1 MRIALLS
8 PYSWTYPGGVTRH
21 IDALAG
27 ELRTAGHD
35 VRVLAPYDPDDE
47 LSRRLHRGARPQP
60 VQVGE
65 EFVSLGRTVG
75 IPANGAVSNLCVFA
89 QGLFRMRDELREGG
103 YDVLHIHEPV
113 VPVLSWDALC
123 SLGTLPLVGTFHT
136 YSENLLTNGGAAV
149 GLGGR
154 RRMNRLHARI
164 AVSEAAAWTARRFYG
179 GRYAV
184 IPNGVQVP
192 HHVAAQPRRAGEP
205 LRIVFVGQAVERKG
219 LPVLLAAFE
228 ALREQ
233 IPATLTIVGAGEA
246 EVAHMMLD
254 GRGVRALGKV
264 DEQRKLAELQGA
276 DVLCAPSL
284 GGESFG
290 MVLTEAFAAGT
301 PVLASD
307 IPGYRDVVRDGVE
320 GMLVPSGDA
329 LALAQALRGLALDEP
344 RRQQLATNAR
354 ERAER
359 FAWPAVAAEVAECYE
374 RARSIA
380 APRGSLAG
388 LAVRYGMAPADRQP
402 RIPAE
407 RLRSLHE
414 RPAKPAPGAHRGAQR
429 TLRRLGL
436 AASTLA
442 AGALGA
448 LALQRVGLTRV
459 AGSLLASKPGLVAA
473 ALGVMCAAMFARAT
487 AWHAILSVAP
497 TWRRAT
503 HRDAMQGTFI
513 GVLMSATL
521 PVRMGEPS
529 RALIVAR
536 RIGRARETLPVVL
549 GTMVSQ
555 TLLNLL
561 ALGLLAAAMLAS
573 ADFGELERNGRLL
586 AFAAIGPSGAVLF
599 AAIVPWLT
607 PRPGGYAARVLLL
620 RSGVR
625 RWLVRLGEG
634 VSVISRPG
642 AAARA
647 TLMQLA
653 AWALQLAACWLLLY
667 AFGLQGGAGV
677 GAAAAVL
684 FAVNVTAALPATPA
698 NVGVFQAACV
708 AVLAGAYHV
717 SLPGAI
723 AFAIVLQLIELL
735 SALIMGLP
743 ALVNEGLS
751 WREVRLRTSHATPV
765 QLAPLG
771 VESTDLAARTMEERP
786 CVYLLRCADGT
797 LYTGWTT
804 SIERRLERH
813 RAGKASRYTA
823 SRLPV
828 ELAAVL
834 PMPDRRQAR
843 REEARIKRLD
853 RAAKLGLIAEPGT
866 FVMMGVDGQPTP
878 RT

>member
-21 IDALAG
+21 IDALAA
-27 ELRTAGHD
+27 ELRAADHD

-47 LSRRLHRGARPQP
+47 LSRRLHRGARPQ
-60 VQVGE
+60 QVEAGE
-65 EFVSLGRTVG
+65 GFIPLGRTVG
-75 IPANGAVSNLCVFA
+75 IPANGAVSNLSVFA
-89 QGLFRMRDELREGG
+89 EGLFRMRDELRNGG
-103 YDVLHIHEPV
+103 YDVLHVHEPV

-149 GLGGR
+149 ALGGR

-184 IPNGVQVP
+184 IPNGVQIP
-192 HHVAAQPRRAGEP
+192 APAELPPRRSEEP

-233 IPATLTIVGAGEA
+233 IPAELTIVGAGEA

-264 DEQRKLAELQGA
+264 DEQRKLQELQDA
-276 DVLCAPSL
+276 HVLCAPSL

-307 IPGYRDVVRDGVE
+307 IPGYRDVVRDGLD

-329 LALAQALRGLALDEP
+329 LALAQALRGLALDES
-344 RRQQLATNAR
+344 RRAGMAAR
-354 ERAER
+354 ALGHAER
-359 FAWPAVAAEVAECYE
+359 FAWPAVAAEVTECYE

-380 APRGSLAG
+380 APGSSIG
-388 LAVRYGMAPADRQP
+388 TLAVRYGLAPADRQP

-407 RLRSLHE
+407 RIRSLQDK
-414 RPAKPAPGAHRGAQR
+414 PAKPAPGAHRTGHR

-442 AGALGA
+442 AGALCG
-448 LALQRVGLTRV
+448 LALQRVGVTRV
-459 AGSLLASKPGLVAA
+459 AGSLVASKPGLVAA
-473 ALGVMCAAMFARAT
+473 ALAVMCTAMFARAI
-487 AWHAILSVAP
+487 AWHAILAGAP
-497 TWRRAT
+497 TWRRAS

-521 PVRMGEPS
+521 PARMGEPS

-561 ALGLLAAAMLAS
+561 ALSLLAAGMLAS
-573 ADFGELERNGRLL
+573 ADFGELERHGRLIL
-586 AFAAIGPSGAVLF
+586 FAALGPSGAVLF
-599 AAIVPWLT
+599 AAFVSWLA
-607 PRPGGYAARVLLL
+607 PGAGGYGARVRLA
-620 RSGVR
+620 RGAIG
-625 RWLVRLGEG
+625 RWLARLGDG
-634 VSVISRPG
+634 VCVISRPR
-642 AAARA
+642 AAAAA
-647 TLMQLA
+647 TLLQLS
-653 AWALQLAACWLLLY
+653 AWALQLLACWLLLY
-667 AFGLQGGAGV
+667 AFGLQGGSSV

-717 SLPGAI
+717 SAPEAI

-735 SALIMGLP
+735 TALIMGLP

-765 QLAPLG
+765 QLAPL
-771 VESTDLAARTMEERP
+771 
-786 CVYLLRCADGT
+786 
-797 LYTGWTT
+797 
-804 SIERRLERH
+804 
-813 RAGKASRYTA
+813 
-823 SRLPV
+823 
-828 ELAAVL
+828 
-834 PMPDRRQAR
+834 PMPGGQLSD
-843 REEARIKRLD
+843 
-853 RAAKLGLIAEPGT
+853 AA
-866 FVMMGVDGQPTP
+866 
-878 RT
+878 

>member
-21 IDALAG
+21 IDSLAA
-27 ELRTAGHD
+27 ELRAADHD

-47 LSRRLHRGARPQP
+47 LSRRLHRGARPQR
-60 VQVGE
+60 VEVGD
-65 EFVSLGRTVG
+65 EFFSLGRTVG
-75 IPANGAVSNLCVFA
+75 IPANGAVSNLSVFA
-89 QGLFRMRDELREGG
+89 QGLFRMREELRHGG
-103 YDVLHIHEPV
+103 YDVLHVHEPV

-149 GLGGR
+149 VLGGR

-184 IPNGVQVP
+184 IPNGVQIP
-192 HHVAAQPRRAGEP
+192 ATPAPARARARARDAGEP

-264 DEQRKLAELQGA
+264 DEQRKLQELQDA

-290 MVLTEAFAAGT
+290 MVLTEGFAAGT

-307 IPGYRDVVRDGVE
+307 IPGYRDVVRDGLDGV
-320 GMLVPSGDA
+320 LVPSGDP

-344 RRQQLATNAR
+344 RRAQMAARAR

-359 FAWPAVAAEVAECYE
+359 YAWPTVAAEVAECYE

-380 APRGSLAG
+380 APAG
-388 LAVRYGMAPADRQP
+388 TVATFAVRYGLAPADRQP

-407 RLRSLHE
+407 RLRSLQD
-414 RPAKPAPGAHRGAQR
+414 RPAKPTPGAHSGLHR
-429 TLRRLGL
+429 TLRKVGL
-436 AASTLA
+436 AACTLA
-442 AGALGA
+442 AGALGG
-448 LALQRVGLTRV
+448 LALERVGVTRV

-473 ALGVMCAAMFARAT
+473 ALGVMCLAMFARAI
-487 AWHAILSVAP
+487 AWHAILAVAP
-497 TWRRAT
+497 TWRTAS

-521 PVRMGEPS
+521 PARMGEHS

-536 RIGRARETLPVVL
+536 RMGRARETLPVVL

-555 TLLNLL
+555 ALLNLL
-561 ALGLLAAAMLAS
+561 ALALLAGAMLAS
-573 ADFGELERNGRLL
+573 ADFGELERNGRLIL
-586 AFAAIGPSGAVLF
+586 FAALGPSGAVLF
-599 AAIVPWLT
+599 AAILPWLA
-607 PRPGGYAARVLLL
+607 PRAGGYRGRMALL
-620 RSGVR
+620 RAAVR
-625 RWLVRLGEG
+625 RWMGRLGDG
-634 VSVISRPG
+634 VSVISRPR
-642 AAARA
+642 AAAGA
-647 TLMQLA
+647 TLLQLA
-653 AWALQLAACWLLLY
+653 AWALQLLACWLLLS
-667 AFGLQGGAGV
+667 AFGLQGGASV

-717 SLPGAI
+717 STPEAI

-735 SALIMGLP
+735 TALIMGLP

-765 QLAPLG
+765 QLAPLPAPG
-771 VESTDLAARTMEERP
+771 
-786 CVYLLRCADGT
+786 
-797 LYTGWTT
+797 
-804 SIERRLERH
+804 RRLGDP
-813 RAGKASRYTA
+813 A
-823 SRLPV
+823 
-828 ELAAVL
+828 
-834 PMPDRRQAR
+834 
-843 REEARIKRLD
+843 
-853 RAAKLGLIAEPGT
+853 
-866 FVMMGVDGQPTP
+866 
-878 RT
+878 